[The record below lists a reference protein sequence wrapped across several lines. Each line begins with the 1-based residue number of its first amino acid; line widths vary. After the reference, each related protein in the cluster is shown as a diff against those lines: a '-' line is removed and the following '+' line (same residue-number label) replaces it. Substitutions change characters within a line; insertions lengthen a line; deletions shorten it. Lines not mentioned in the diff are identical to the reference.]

1 MCACVRAQSWPTL
14 CDSMDCGMPGS
25 SVHGILQAR
34 ILEWWPC
41 PPPGDLPDSGI
52 EPASPVSPALQADS
66 LPSKPSG
73 KSLKCR
79 WCNNNHF
86 SKPVKEAGFTCSLCD
101 SRPHSHVNSFRSV
114 SASQRSTL
122 TVYYCTSDTIII

>member
-1 MCACVRAQSWPTL
+1 MKSLSRVRLFATPWTL
-14 CDSMDCGMPGS
+14 AHQALPSMGFSRQEYWSGFSC
-25 SVHGILQAR
+25 
-34 ILEWWPC
+34 C
-41 PPPGDLPDSGI
+41 PPRDLPDSGI

-66 LPSKPSG
+66 LPCKPSG
-73 KSLKCR
+73 KSLKHH

-101 SRPHSHVNSFRSV
+101 SRPHSHVNSFRSE

-122 TVYYCTSDTIII
+122 TVCYCISDTIIIW